1 MPDDVRNVSR
11 SWFEKRAF
19 SSIEG
24 GASNL
29 RWGGWDE
36 NLFLCKQALT
46 PQNRM
51 AYQVVGE
58 AMRSTG

>member
-1 MPDDVRNVSR
+1 MMYVMFHVPGSKSER
-11 SWFEKRAF
+11 FHL
-19 SSIEG
+19 SIEG

-46 PQNRM
+46 PQNRI